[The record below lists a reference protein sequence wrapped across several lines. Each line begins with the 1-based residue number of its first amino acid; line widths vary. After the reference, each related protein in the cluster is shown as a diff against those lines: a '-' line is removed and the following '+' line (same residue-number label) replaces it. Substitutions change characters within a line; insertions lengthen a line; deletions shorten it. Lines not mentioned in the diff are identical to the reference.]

1 MSRDEV
7 SRERF
12 GEVRS
17 MLQRGP
23 GEDRGAWARTLWSM
37 LETEHAF
44 GPQGYAETWVPYL
57 AGFPSYWAEPLPMRL
72 HSLRDLEYMCEVA
85 PFATFELWLGGHRAG
100 KDELYAVWDSPRSA
114 QLGAFW
120 IAGFELGDEDVRRW
134 AATAPMPRLDSL
146 TMGTLGL
153 SPDGAKALA
162 GSAIVEGLRELIWGD
177 NPCFSDAMERL
188 ARDEATRRLEV
199 WSFRESGLTDA
210 GVVPL
215 AQAHAPSLRAFRA
228 STGALGPEG
237 AARLGRARWIEG
249 LEVLELSNN
258 ALGDEGVREL
268 VKTWKG
274 EKPRHL
280 KRLSLGLNG
289 IGPGGLRAL
298 LDDAW
303 VGSLE
308 DLALHHSAL
317 GDEGA
322 HLIAECDALTG
333 LRGLDLSSNG
343 IGFDGFTALANAPHL
358 ASLERLTIWGNVRDD
373 RSFEVLRTSP
383 YLKHLYG
390 G

>member
-23 GEDRGAWARTLWSM
+23 GEDRGAWAATLWSM

-44 GPQGYAETWVPYL
+44 GPEGYAATWVPYL
-57 AGFPSYWAEPLPMRL
+57 AGFKEYWQEPLPMRL

-85 PFATFELWLGGHRAG
+85 PFATFELWLGGYG
-100 KDELYAVWDSPRSA
+100 TDKDELYAVWDSPRSA
-114 QLGAFW
+114 QIGAFF
-120 IAGFELGDEDVRRW
+120 ISSVELSDEDVRRW
-134 AATAPMPRLDSL
+134 AATAPMPRSDTLM
-146 TMGTLGL
+146 MGTLGL

-162 GSAIVEGLRELIWGD
+162 GSRVVEGLRELSWGN
-177 NPCFSDAMERL
+177 NPCFSDATKRL

-199 WSFRESGLTDA
+199 WSFKESGLTDA
-210 GVVPL
+210 AVAPL
-215 AQAHAPSLRAFRA
+215 AQARAPSLRAFHA

-237 AARLGRARWIEG
+237 AARIGRAGWVPG
-249 LEVLELSNN
+249 LEVFELGNN
-258 ALGDEGVREL
+258 ALGDEGALEL
-268 VKTWKG
+268 ARAWKDG
-274 EKPRHL
+274 GPRRL

-289 IGPGGLRAL
+289 VGPRGLRAL
-298 LDDAW
+298 LEGPW
-303 VGSLE
+303 VHQLE
-308 DLALHHSAL
+308 DLALHHSTL

-322 HLIAECDALTG
+322 RVIAECDALTG
-333 LRGLDLSSNG
+333 LRDLNISSNG
-343 IGFDGFTALANAPHL
+343 IGFEGFRALANAPHL
-358 ASLERLTIWGNVRDD
+358 ASLERMTTWGNMRDD
-373 RSFEVLRTSP
+373 RIFEVLRTSP